1 MHEAAVDR
9 KVGLATRPYETPTP
23 FVREFSFTLV
33 PSLSWQ
39 MIGFHNKTGKKNVF
53 PTAVPL
59 CGRRAARP
67 KSLNDPTSAGARMR
81 GAGQPDGQAWASAH
95 RTRDERHRGAAPV

>member
-39 MIGFHNKTGKKNVF
+39 MIGFHNKTVQKECF
-53 PTAVPL
+53 PHRSATVWTTRGETQIGGGTQAR
-59 CGRRAARP
+59 GGAARWT
-67 KSLNDPTSAGARMR
+67 SLGVSTS
-81 GAGQPDGQAWASAH
+81 D
-95 RTRDERHRGAAPV
+95 

>member
-33 PSLSWQ
+33 PRLSWQ

-53 PTAVPL
+53 RTAVPL

-67 KSLNDPTSAGARMR
+67 KSLNDRRPNIGGGTQAR
-81 GAGQPDGQAWASAH
+81 G
-95 RTRDERHRGAAPV
+95 GAARWTSLGVSTSD